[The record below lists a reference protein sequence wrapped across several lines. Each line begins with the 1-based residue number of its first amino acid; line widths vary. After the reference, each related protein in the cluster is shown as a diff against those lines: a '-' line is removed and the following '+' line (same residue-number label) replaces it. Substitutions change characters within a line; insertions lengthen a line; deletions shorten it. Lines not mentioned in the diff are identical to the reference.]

1 MTAEV
6 SVTDDVPIADL
17 TGHRALVT
25 GAASGI
31 GRACAE
37 AFAAAAAELL
47 VLDRDAE
54 GAKRVPDAVGRHP
67 LVADLDDPTM
77 VANLPPDRV
86 DVVSNTGVLHH
97 VAGVPECGPAVFTS
111 KLRVRVE
118 TPFAWARAVLPHIQ
132 QRPCGRFVHISS

>member
-37 AFAAAAAELL
+37 AFAAAGAELL

-54 GAKRVPDAVGRHP
+54 GAKRIADAVGGQP
-67 LVADLDDPTM
+67 LVADLDDPTV
-77 VANLPPDRV
+77 VANLPLDRV
-86 DVVSNTGVLHH
+86 GVVINNAGFPH
-97 VAGVPECGPAVFTS
+97 VAGVPEFDPAVIS
-111 KLRVRVE
+111 AILRGIVE
-118 TPFAWARAVLPHIQ
+118 PPLGLAGAGLAP
-132 QRPCGRFVHISS
+132 RPQGRWGWLVHL